1 MADRLLFPPTT
12 VADMRQ
18 RGWDAPDFVYVSGD
32 AYVDHPSFGAAVIVR
47 TLEAAGYH
55 VAVLA
60 QPNWKNANDFKRFG
74 RPNYGFLVSS
84 GVIDSMVNHYTA
96 AKRRRSSG
104 TSPSRMVYIG
114 NESTSVALSLWRY
127 SLLSARIPSLSV
139 NVIERMVS
147 FVKCS

>member
-60 QPNWKNANDFKRFG
+60 QPNWKMRMI
-74 RPNYGFLVSS
+74 SS
-84 GVIDSMVNHYTA
+84 ASAVPIMVF
-96 AKRRRSSG
+96 
-104 TSPSRMVYIG
+104 
-114 NESTSVALSLWRY
+114 
-127 SLLSARIPSLSV
+127 
-139 NVIERMVS
+139 S
-147 FVKCS
+147 FPPA

>member
-12 VADMRQ
+12 FADICQ

-60 QPNWKNANDFKRFG
+60 QPNWKKHQRF
-74 RPNYGFLVSS
+74 
-84 GVIDSMVNHYTA
+84 
-96 AKRRRSSG
+96 
-104 TSPSRMVYIG
+104 
-114 NESTSVALSLWRY
+114 
-127 SLLSARIPSLSV
+127 
-139 NVIERMVS
+139 
-147 FVKCS
+147 